1 MAQVTFTMPI
11 EMPKIAGPEVPAP
24 KKFNFSWDAFFTIL
38 LLIGVVFGFLWFS
51 RFQKNTVN
59 AEQCTPDGAPSMGT
73 YGSDCC
79 STNGVDLKGNCNA
92 KSPMGVP
99 PYGMTN
105 SASPDFSTS
114 ARYSAA
120 SVPTPSIPYVTV

>member
-1 MAQVTFTMPI
+1 MAQVTITMPI
-11 EMPKIAGPEVPAP
+11 DVSKLTGETPEAA
-24 KKFNFSWDAFFTIL
+24 KGFSWDLFFTII
-38 LLIGVVFGFLWFS
+38 LLIGVLLGFAWWFKFIKS
-51 RFQKNTVN
+51 TQINPN
-59 AEQCTPDGAPSMGT
+59 QCTPDGSKSIGT

-79 STNGVDLKGNCNA
+79 STNGLDSNGNCLP

-105 SASPDFSTS
+105 SATPDFSVN

-120 SVPTPSIPYVTV
+120 SVATPPVPYINS